1 MTKSAFSEFR
11 LIRLDE
17 VESTNNYAT
26 SLLASEKVEEG
37 TVILTFR
44 QTHGRGYSKN
54 VWESED
60 FKNLTFSLILLPRF
74 LPASDQFLIS
84 QAVSLG
90 LADFLQ
96 SKTDGVS
103 IKWPNDLLIDNKKV
117 AGILIENIVSGLNL
131 YTSVIGIGINI
142 NQTLF
147 NGHLPHATSLSLVT
161 GRQYPL
167 TETLNLIIGE
177 IMKWY
182 KLLKEDHAGT
192 IQKTYL
198 DHLFRIGEKSGFLRE
213 DQVFEAQIMGID
225 EYGQLLLK
233 DSSGKTEA
241 YPFKSVE
248 MIY

>member
-1 MTKSAFSEFR
+1 MTKSGFSEFR

-17 VESTNNYAT
+17 VDSTNNYAT

-37 TVILTFR
+37 TVVLTFR

-90 LADFLQ
+90 LADFFL
-96 SKTDGVS
+96 SETGGVS
-103 IKWPNDLLIDNKKV
+103 IKWPNDLLIHDKKV
-117 AGILIENIVSGLNL
+117 AGILIENMVSGLNL
-131 YTSVIGIGINI
+131 YTSVIGIGINL
-142 NQTLF
+142 NQTIF
-147 NGHLPHATSLSLVT
+147 PGHLPHATSLSIVT

-182 KLLKEDHAGT
+182 NFLKDNRADT
-192 IQKTYL
+192 VQKMYL
-198 DHLFRIGEKSGFLRE
+198 NHLFRIGEKTEFRR
-213 DQVFEAQIMGID
+213 DNQVFEAQITGID